1 MSRMTMDKAFF
12 SQLLQMSD
20 ELFSKAVVHASI
32 RKDQPAIA
40 GALACMEKGKWQAHL
55 WEEPKDEYI
64 QMRLSDGD
72 FYTGKTHCVSLLHMA
87 ASACVAPLK
96 EWDNL
101 TCQSIDAFNTKQRCG
116 WAYCPDASIPIWSA
130 QARALVCQL
139 IDLCEDQV
147 STHGHLMQGRRSPSL
162 LLLDAIADRTPY
174 DEAVQLVVQG
184 CQPKHLWEDPGV
196 FKTLRDLFKNGRIGA
211 LTHMINSCPQE
222 YTPKLESLIVDLTS
236 HQRHNPLFY
245 KCALNPSHL
254 TTGQADSHL
263 LAFTQALGAK
273 VPQSCVDVALAM
285 IYTTINDPQA
295 SDRSTL
301 ITGLI
306 DQVDRQMGVGSHQSW
321 PLKGQVDIKGVN
333 APNMTRDITVA
344 ALEHYAV
351 PVVEKLQHYIA
362 CNPRSDVISTAWG
375 GVNSSRSI
383 NLIDFQSVMQCLR
396 DSGVDISG
404 LSTFPVGGWGN
415 DVMVTSNPMHYIAAS
430 GNDQSLEMMHILL
443 ELGADP
449 HLRDKR
455 NWEAASHLSSE
466 PRSRWKG
473 MLRSRLAREAANKA
487 VEEITRELHFDGEN
501 VSLPQS
507 SSVLTMPVDKQ
518 SVSLSVKP

>member
-32 RKDQPAIA
+32 RKDQAAIA

-55 WEEPKDEYI
+55 WEEPKDERI

-101 TCQSIDAFNTKQRCG
+101 TCESIDAFNTKQRSG
-116 WAYCPDASIPIWSA
+116 WVYYHQANIPAWNA
-130 QARALVCQL
+130 QAQALVYQM
-139 IDLCEDQV
+139 IDLCEDQAG
-147 STHGHLMQGRRSPSL
+147 THGQLMRDRRSPSAL
-162 LLLDAIADRTPY
+162 LLEAIADRTPY
-174 DEAVQLVVQG
+174 DEAIQLVVQG
-184 CQPKHLWEDPGV
+184 CQPKHLWEDSGV
-196 FKTLRDLFKNGRIGA
+196 FKTLRDLFKNGQIGP

-236 HQRHNPLFY
+236 HQRHNSLFY
-245 KCALNPSHL
+245 KQALHPSRL
-254 TTGQADSHL
+254 TFAQAGAHV

-273 VPQSCVDVALAM
+273 VPQWCVDIPLAM
-285 IYTTINDPQA
+285 IYALLNTQPVGHCN
-295 SDRSTL
+295 TL
-301 ITGLI
+301 ITDLI
-306 DQVDRQMGVGSHQSW
+306 KQVDRQMGVTSEQSW
-321 PLKGQVDIKGVN
+321 PLDEQGNIKGST
-333 APNMTRDITVA
+333 APTMTRDIVVSALKYHA
-344 ALEHYAV
+344 A
-351 PVVEKLQHYIA
+351 PVVEKLRCYLA
-362 CNPRSDVISTAWG
+362 LDSKNDEISTAWG
-375 GVNSSRSI
+375 GINSNQSVD
-383 NLIDFQSVMQCLR
+383 LIGFKKVMQCLR
-396 DSGVDISG
+396 DSGVDISVF
-404 LSTFPVGGWGN
+404 STFPVGGWGN
-415 DVMVTSNPMHYIAAS
+415 DIRVISNPMHCIAAS
-430 GNDQSLEMMHILL
+430 GNDQAPEMMLILL

-455 NWEAASHLSSE
+455 KWEAASHLSHE
-466 PRSRWKG
+466 PRSRWKN
-473 MLRSRLAREAANKA
+473 MLRSHLAREAANKA

-507 SSVLTMPVDKQ
+507 TSPR
-518 SVSLSVKP
+518 PC